1 MKIDSGGQMN
11 MQFQAGGGGQVV
23 ELPDGKKHRSAIWNA
38 LGVYRGIRHGQ
49 KEENKMELEQGLK
62 QFSSV
67 GGRGLNSIP
76 DQILEELKEEG
87 ISKF

>member
-1 MKIDSGGQMN
+1 
-11 MQFQAGGGGQVV
+11 V

-67 GGRGLNSIP
+67 GGEGFEFYSRSDLGGVERRG
-76 DQILEELKEEG
+76 D
-87 ISKF
+87 F